1 MRLRKLA
8 RPSRGSFSF
17 VQQRAIYLFS
27 TMILSTKRLGRI
39 ALTASLSTI
48 TAALLLYRQEWLM
61 LHYAAN
67 YFNNNSNT
75 TPSDV
80 PSWKIVDQPPVP
92 YIGNLTCP
100 YEIAHYNV
108 DSHVNFIGSREKS
121 RSCAKLRCCAQ
132 SCQHS

>member
-1 MRLRKLA
+1 
-8 RPSRGSFSF
+8 
-17 VQQRAIYLFS
+17 
-27 TMILSTKRLGRI
+27 MILSTKRLGRI

-75 TPSDV
+75 TPSGV

-108 DSHVNFIGSREKS
+108 DSHANFIGSREKS
-121 RSCAKLRCCAQ
+121 RSCAKLRYYPNDQ
-132 SCQHS
+132 YEWYRPYDYI